1 MGLFTLQNCCPSC
14 LLNHLKPF
22 KYECRLLNPQFS
34 EYHCN
39 LKLRFIEHSSC
50 RLSSGHFYLVKFEE
64 KMLVKYVLVVQTCT
78 VLVSSNMRQKR
89 QCK

>member
-1 MGLFTLQNCCPSC
+1 MNVVFLIHSFLNITVISDLDLFKTA
-14 LLNHLKPF
+14 HA
-22 KYECRLLNPQFS
+22 EA
-34 EYHCN
+34 
-39 LKLRFIEHSSC
+39 
-50 RLSSGHFYLVKFEE
+50 GHFFPLFEE